1 MIRFS
6 RHILHYGGHLMWFM
20 GIKNPGYAWIQSV
33 ILLFIFYRVS
43 SYNIRGSQIAPHL
56 KQQMIHFNFAVGSEL
71 FFYKGTYRYQSVHP
85 IP

>member
-43 SYNIRGSQIAPHL
+43 SYNIRGSQIAPPSITTDDSFQFCGWL
-56 KQQMIHFNFAVGSEL
+56 RAFL
-71 FFYKGTYRYQSVHP
+71 L
-85 IP
+85 